1 MIPTGQGTTNEIG
14 GQPSFFGFRLLN
26 VGLFVGGLVTIAVGY
41 ILLNRG
47 STVAAPLLLVLGY
60 AVLVPAALL
69 VGVRRRR
76 HPDEGR
82 GE

>member
-1 MIPTGQGTTNEIG
+1 MIPTGQGATKG
-14 GQPSFFGFRLLN
+14 MGQTPFFGLRPLNLGLL
-26 VGLFVGGLVTIAVGY
+26 VGGLVAILVGY

-69 VGVRRRR
+69 VGLRRQRD
-76 HPDEGR
+76 PDEGG